1 VYESIL
7 SPAPKTLVNS
17 SEGNTIMGKKGDS
30 TASRLVL
37 QTLKECSRTK
47 KELKRAFKAAKPSV
61 KKKYTKKALKDL
73 VASGKV
79 KKDGKEY
86 RLMKKR
92 ASTSASASASI
103 STPTPKSIL
112 SSEKQADQS
121 GIPIGMKLRESK
133 IKKEVKFSTE
143 LSFPRAGS
151 DIDDEIARLEK
162 ELMDEMSESD
172 DSASSSEDDEVP
184 NTKPTNNINKTGIL
198 SLSSFADDRVKSL
211 PSPCLPL
218 PGKYSLKKKR
228 GPKQPQVKSGL
239 QKAVE
244 EVLGGYT
251 ARSSEKIP
259 FYCRFCSKQYK
270 DETTFYEHKD
280 SEFHTTAVALERK
293 ATYCKL
299 CRKQFTSP
307 VQMKEH
313 LSSRP
318 HKQRL
323 QNVRS
328 RQQGQ
333 RFR

>member
-1 VYESIL
+1 
-7 SPAPKTLVNS
+7 
-17 SEGNTIMGKKGDS
+17 MGKKGDS

-37 QTLKECSRTK
+37 QSLKESSRTK
-47 KELKRAFKAAKPSV
+47 KELKRVVKAARPSL
-61 KKKYTKKALKDL
+61 KKKYTKRALKDL

-86 RLMKKR
+86 RLSKKR
-92 ASTSASASASI
+92 STTASTST
-103 STPTPKSIL
+103 STSTSTPKSIL
-112 SSEKQADQS
+112 SSQKEVDQS
-121 GIPIGMKLRESK
+121 GMPIGMKLREANT
-133 IKKEVKFSTE
+133 KKEVKFSDEPST
-143 LSFPRAGS
+143 SYAGG
-151 DIDDEIARLEK
+151 DDMDDEIARLEK
-162 ELMDEMSESD
+162 ELMDGMNDSD
-172 DSASSSEDDEVP
+172 DSGSSSEDDEDEVS
-184 NTKPTNNINKTGIL
+184 NSNPTIL

-211 PSPCLPL
+211 PTTCLPV
-218 PGKYSLKKKR
+218 PGKYSLTKKR
-228 GPKQPQVKSGL
+228 KGKKTNQPPQVKSGL

-259 FYCRFCSKQYK
+259 FYCRFCSKQYE

-280 SEFHTTAVALERK
+280 SEFHITAVALERK

-318 HKQRL
+318 HKHRL
-323 QNVRS
+323 DTVRS

-333 RFR
+333 QQRQRFR

>member
-1 VYESIL
+1 M
-7 SPAPKTLVNS
+7 K
-17 SEGNTIMGKKGDS
+17 MGKKGNS
-30 TASRLVL
+30 TASRLLL
-37 QTLKECSRTK
+37 QTLQQCSRTK
-47 KELKRAFKAAKPSV
+47 KELKRVVKAAKPSL

-73 VASGKV
+73 VACGKV

-86 RLMKKR
+86 RLTKKILV
-92 ASTSASASASI
+92 ASTSASTS
-103 STPTPKSIL
+103 TPKSIV

-121 GIPIGMKLRESK
+121 AIPIGMKLRGAKS
-133 IKKEVKFSTE
+133 KKEVKFSNE
-143 LSFPRAGS
+143 SSFPHS
-151 DIDDEIARLEK
+151 NLHVDDEIARLEK
-162 ELMDEMSESD
+162 ELMIEISESE
-172 DSASSSEDDEVP
+172 DSGSSSEEDEVP
-184 NTKPTNNINKTGIL
+184 NANQTNPSIL
-198 SLSSFADDRVKSL
+198 SLSSFADDRVESL
-211 PSPCLPL
+211 PSTCLPV
-218 PGKYSLKKKR
+218 PGKYSLSKKKR
-228 GPKQPQVKSGL
+228 KNSNKSPQPLVKSGL

-259 FYCRFCSKQYK
+259 FYCRFCSKQYEN
-270 DETTFYEHKD
+270 ETTFYEHKAF
-280 SEFHTTAVALERK
+280 EFHKIAVALERK

-307 VQMKEH
+307 IQMKEH

-333 RFR
+333 RRR

>member
-1 VYESIL
+1 
-7 SPAPKTLVNS
+7 
-17 SEGNTIMGKKGDS
+17 MGKKSDS

-37 QTLKECSRTK
+37 QTLKESSRTK
-47 KELKRAFKAAKPSV
+47 KELKRVVKAARPSL
-61 KKKYTKKALKDL
+61 KKKYTKRALKDL

-86 RLMKKR
+86 RLAKKR
-92 ASTSASASASI
+92 SETASTST
-103 STPTPKSIL
+103 STSKSTSTPKSIL
-112 SSEKQADQS
+112 SSQKQTDQS
-121 GIPIGMKLRESK
+121 GMPIGMKLREANA
-133 IKKEVKFSTE
+133 KKEVKFSDE
-143 LSFPRAGS
+143 PSPSYAGG
-151 DIDDEIARLEK
+151 DDMDDEIARLEK
-162 ELMDEMSESD
+162 ELMDGMNDSD
-172 DSASSSEDDEVP
+172 DSESSSEEDVADEGSNSNDNP
-184 NTKPTNNINKTGIL
+184 AIL

-211 PSPCLPL
+211 PTTCLPV
-218 PGKYSLKKKR
+218 PGKYSLTKKR
-228 GPKQPQVKSGL
+228 KGKKSNQPPQVKSGL
-239 QKAVE
+239 QLAVE

-259 FYCRFCSKQYK
+259 FYCRFCSKQYE

-280 SEFHTTAVALERK
+280 SEFHKTAVALERK

-323 QNVRS
+323 DTVRS

-333 RFR
+333 QQRQRFR